1 MIHRNGAASA
11 LARPFTGN
19 PPPKPRKRR
28 KAPLTSPLAASRVAV
43 LAAAIVASA
52 TLGLLGERDA
62 SAEDA
67 AARTGPAGNDS
78 LEIASALSSVLR
90 GPKPPE
96 LRNDEWRLVGRIY
109 HGEAGAGVSL
119 PVWVR
124 DNTLLPRAHEF
135 VVLLAAADSLGL
147 EPNDY
152 ALAAVQRNVTA
163 VSTAAARATTLAA
176 ADVRLTASFVAF
188 LDDLLTGRV
197 DPKSVERGW
206 HIGTNRSVATER
218 ILSSV
223 GALRSGKTIGA
234 VLAELR
240 PDYGVYSALVQGLAR
255 YRAIAST
262 GGWPQLPDA
271 NVLRI
276 GDSAAAVGRLRARLA
291 AEDYLESARGSDVF
305 DDELA
310 HSLAEFQR
318 RHGLDVDSVLGPR
331 TRRALNVPVERRVA
345 QIDANLE
352 RLRWLPANLGS
363 RFIVVNIPAFS
374 LYGYVG
380 GERVLT
386 MRVVVGDE
394 LVSRRTPIFADTME
408 YVEFGPYWNVP
419 RSIAVNEILPKVR
432 RDRSYLTRNGFQ
444 LLRGWGDDAPVVDA
458 AALSD
463 DALFSSRFRVRQRP
477 GPNNA
482 LGRVKFMFP
491 NDYNIYLHDTP
502 ARLLFDDAN
511 RAHSHG
517 CVRVADPPALA
528 EFVLHDRADWS
539 GERIRSAL
547 AAGRRQRA
555 TIRPGVPV
563 YLVYLT
569 AFVREGK
576 VAFRDDIYSRDEP
589 VIRALR
595 QGARASSAPSRGGD

>member
-1 MIHRNGAASA
+1 LLEAG
-11 LARPFTGN
+11 
-19 PPPKPRKRR
+19 KRR
-28 KAPLTSPLAASRVAV
+28 TAPLTSLLAASRVAV

-52 TLGLLGERDA
+52 TLGLLGERQA
-62 SAEDA
+62 SAENSA
-67 AARTGPAGNDS
+67 VSAGPAGSDS
-78 LEIASALSSVLR
+78 LQIASALSGLLR
-90 GPKPPE
+90 GPKPSE
-96 LRNDEWRLVGRIY
+96 LRNDEWALVGRLY
-109 HGEAGAGVSL
+109 QGENRTAVPNPL
-119 PVWVR
+119 WVR
-124 DNTLLPRAHEF
+124 DNGLLPRANEF
-135 VVLLAAADSLGL
+135 AAVLAAADSFGL

-152 ALAAVQRNVTA
+152 AIAAVRQEM
-163 VSTAAARATTLAA
+163 TAASATALAA
-176 ADVRLTASFVAF
+176 AELRLTSSFVAL

-197 DPKSVERGW
+197 EPKSVERGW
-206 HIGTNRSVATER
+206 HIGTNRTVAAEK

-223 GALRSGKTIGA
+223 AALRSGKSIAA

-255 YRAIAST
+255 YRAIASA

-271 NVLRI
+271 GVLRA
-276 GDSAAAVGRLRARLA
+276 GDTSAVVGRLRARLA
-291 AEDYLESARGSDVF
+291 TEGYLPPASGGDVF
-305 DDELA
+305 DLEVA
-310 HSLAEFQR
+310 RSLAEFQR
-318 RHGLDVDSVLGPR
+318 RHGLQIDSVLGPQ
-331 TRRALNVPVERRVA
+331 TRRALNVPVERRVD

-419 RSIAVNEILPKVR
+419 RSIAVNELLPKVR
-432 RDRSYLTRNGFQ
+432 RDRSYLKRNGFQ

-458 AALSD
+458 ATLSD
-463 DALFSSRFRVRQRP
+463 AALFSSRYRLRQLP

-502 ARLLFDDAN
+502 AQLLFDEAN

-539 GERIRSAL
+539 DDRIRAAL
-547 AAGRRQRA
+547 AAGRRVRA
-555 TIRPGVPV
+555 TVRPGVPV

-569 AFVREGK
+569 AFVRDGE
-576 VAFRDDIYSRDEP
+576 VAFRDDIYSRDDP
-589 VIRALR
+589 LIRALR
-595 QGARASSAPSRGGD
+595 QGGRASAPAPR

>member
-1 MIHRNGAASA
+1 MIHRNGVASA
-11 LARPFTGN
+11 SARLFTRSPSPGA
-19 PPPKPRKRR
+19 RKRR
-28 KAPLTSPLAASRVAV
+28 TAPLTSLLAASRVAV
-43 LAAAIVASA
+43 LVAAIVGSA
-52 TLGLLGERDA
+52 TLGLLGERQA
-62 SAEDA
+62 SAADS
-67 AARTGPAGNDS
+67 AARTGAAASDS
-78 LEIASALSSVLR
+78 LEIAAALSSLLR
-90 GPKPPE
+90 GPKPAE
-96 LRNDEWRLVGRIY
+96 LRNDEWALVGRLY
-109 HGEAGAGVSL
+109 QGENRAAV
-119 PVWVR
+119 PVPLWVR
-124 DNTLLPRAHEF
+124 GNGFLARAHEF
-135 VVLLAAADSLGL
+135 AAMLAAADSIGL

-152 ALAAVQRNVTA
+152 AVAAVRQQITA
-163 VSTAAARATTLAA
+163 ASSAARATTLAA
-176 ADVRLTASFVAF
+176 AELRLTSSFVAL

-206 HIGTNRSVATER
+206 HIGTNRAVAAER

-223 GALRSGKTIGA
+223 AALRSGKPIGS

-255 YRAIAST
+255 YRAIASA
-262 GGWPQLPDA
+262 GGWAQLPDA
-271 NVLRI
+271 GVLRV
-276 GDSAAAVGRLRARLA
+276 GDSAAAVARLRARLTT
-291 AEDYLESARGSDVF
+291 EDYLQPASGSDVF
-305 DDELA
+305 DPELA
-310 HSLAEFQR
+310 RSLADFQR
-318 RHGLDVDSVLGPR
+318 RHGLQIDSVLGPQ
-331 TRRALNVPVERRVA
+331 TRRALNVPVERRVE

-352 RLRWLPANLGS
+352 RLRWLPADLGS

-458 AALSD
+458 AKLSD
-463 DALFSSRFRVRQRP
+463 DALFSSRFRVRQLP
-477 GPNNA
+477 GPGNA

-502 ARLLFDDAN
+502 AQLLFDEAN

-517 CVRVADPPALA
+517 CVRVADPRALA
-528 EFVLHDRADWS
+528 EFVLHDRGDWS
-539 GERIRSAL
+539 DDRIRAAL
-547 AAGRRQRA
+547 AAGRRVRA
-555 TIRPGVPV
+555 TVRPGVPV

-569 AFVREGK
+569 AFVRDGT

-589 VIRALR
+589 LVRALR
-595 QGARASSAPSRGGD
+595 QGARGSARNGR